1 MTADEIRYAIYKQA
15 ISMTG
20 IETTYGTIPL
30 DFDND
35 RELWDAVHDAL
46 IQVLVNRLKALEANH

>member
-1 MTADEIRYAIYKQA
+1 MTADEIRYMIFKQA

-20 IETTYGTIPL
+20 IETAYGTIPL

-35 RELWDAVHDAL
+35 RELWDSVHDAL
-46 IQVLVNRLKALEANH
+46 ISVLTERLKALEANQ